1 MILNS
6 ADAAYAANYLQEY
19 FQDFGRIDD
28 YLRRVKLERIE
39 RLPTMLPMFSY
50 GDDMF
55 SDFDM
60 QPSDMNFRVDV
71 VTGNMNKIFAE
82 HLEVT
87 TSHAIEDNVP
97 GKNMKFMVYET
108 NSNKLVGFIRL
119 ASPVLNLKPRNEFL
133 GKPLDTYN
141 SDVMKRFNDSAAMGF
156 IIVPTQPFGFNY
168 LGGKLLAAI
177 CCSHDVKEAF
187 DAKYG
192 TNLCHFET
200 TSLYGTTKSSSQ
212 YDGMKPYLRNKGL
225 TDSNFT
231 PMLNDEKFH
240 EFNRWF
246 VKKVGS
252 ELVERG
258 ASSRKLKI
266 QTKMVSIV
274 KSSLKKYSEE
284 DYKKFCEVIETAKG
298 LTERKRVYMC
308 DYGYANT
315 REYLN
320 METDALVKKPN
331 YDSYSFE
338 NLVEWWKKKAS
349 NRYEKLKN
357 SGSIR
362 TEQEIWSEK
371 SDIDI
376 IR

>member
-1 MILNS
+1 MILS
-6 ADAAYAANYLQEY
+6 KEDALFAAQYFRDY

-28 YLRRVKLERIE
+28 YLRRVKLERISK
-39 RLPTMLPMFSY
+39 LPTMLPMFSY
-50 GDDMF
+50 GDEMF
-55 SDFDM
+55 SDFRIHPNDM
-60 QPSDMNFRVDV
+60 DFRISVVDGP
-71 VTGNMNKIFAE
+71 TNRIFSE
-82 HLEVT
+82 YLEVT

-97 GKNMKFMVYET
+97 GKNLKLMVYET

-119 ASPVLNLKPRNEFL
+119 ASPVLNMKPRNEFL

-141 SDVMKRFNDSAAMGF
+141 ADVMARFNKSAAMGF

-177 CCSHDVKEAF
+177 CCSHKVKDLF

-192 TNLCHFET
+192 INLCHFET

-231 PMLNDEKFH
+231 PLLNDEKFH
-240 EFNRWF
+240 TMNKWF
-246 VKKVGS
+246 IDTLGG

-258 ASSRKLKI
+258 VSSRKLKI
-266 QTKMVSIV
+266 QTKMISII
-274 KSSLKKYSEE
+274 KASLKKTSET
-284 DYKKFCEVIETAKG
+284 DYAEFCQTIQDAKG
-298 LTERKRVYMC
+298 LTERKRVYMS

-315 REYLN
+315 KEYLN
-320 METDALVKKPN
+320 LETDELVKKDN
-331 YDSYSFE
+331 FDSYSFD
-338 NLVEWWKKKAS
+338 NLVGWWKKKAT
-349 NRYEKLKN
+349 NRFEKLRDEN
-357 SGSIR
+357 SLR
-362 TEQEIWSEK
+362 LEQEIWSEK

>member
-1 MILNS
+1 MILS
-6 ADAAYAANYLQEY
+6 KEDALFAAQYFRDY

-28 YLRRVKLERIE
+28 YLRRVKLERISK
-39 RLPTMLPMFSY
+39 LPTMLPMFSY
-50 GDDMF
+50 GDEMF
-55 SDFDM
+55 SDFHMHPNDM
-60 QPSDMNFRVDV
+60 DFRISVVDGP
-71 VTGNMNKIFAE
+71 TNRIFAE
-82 HLEVT
+82 YLEVT

-97 GKNMKFMVYET
+97 GKNLKLMVYET

-119 ASPVLNLKPRNEFL
+119 ASPVLNMKPRNEFL

-141 SDVMKRFNDSAAMGF
+141 ADVMSRFNKSAAMGF

-177 CCSHDVKEAF
+177 CCSHKVKDIF

-231 PMLNDEKFH
+231 PLLNDEKFH
-240 EFNRWF
+240 TMNNWF
-246 VKKVGS
+246 IETLGE

-258 ASSRKLKI
+258 VSSRKLKI
-266 QTKMVSIV
+266 QTKMISII
-274 KSSLKKYSEE
+274 KASLKKTSETDYAEFCQTIE
-284 DYKKFCEVIETAKG
+284 DAKG
-298 LTERKRVYMC
+298 LTERKRVYMS

-315 REYLN
+315 KEYLN
-320 METDALVKKPN
+320 LETDELVKKDN
-331 YDSYSFE
+331 FDSYSFD
-338 NLVEWWKKKAS
+338 NLVEWWKKKAT
-349 NRYEKLKN
+349 NRFEKLRDEN
-357 SGSIR
+357 SLR
-362 TEQEIWSEK
+362 LEQEIWSEK